1 MKSPTTI
8 LLILSAV
15 LSVALFGTCK
25 RVKRLKVENLA
36 YRQNIAALMDSTAHY
51 RVYDS
56 LNAVQVNELQLTIAE
71 YKKYREEDATLI
83 KKLRADKIQTV
94 IKTETKTEYRTVTQ
108 IKDSIIYADTLKAF
122 QYHNRWI
129 DVSGILNK
137 DSVDLQISNR
147 EELVFT
153 ESLQRKKFLFFKLPI
168 WLFGYKHKSLD
179 VISKNPNTTIVS
191 AEYVN
196 FR

>member
-1 MKSPTTI
+1 
-8 LLILSAV
+8 
-15 LSVALFGTCK
+15 
-25 RVKRLKVENLA
+25 
-36 YRQNIAALMDSTAHY
+36 MDSTAHY